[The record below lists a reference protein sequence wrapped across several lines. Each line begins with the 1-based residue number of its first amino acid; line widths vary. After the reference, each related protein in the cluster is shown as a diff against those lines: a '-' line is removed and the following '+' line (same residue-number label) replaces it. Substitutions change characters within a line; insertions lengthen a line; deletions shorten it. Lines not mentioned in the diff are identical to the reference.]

1 MCFDIAAGADAL
13 LAFLGGAH
21 PPRLEA
27 RVLDQHPGVR
37 MVAEY
42 ILTREEP
49 RADDH
54 PAPIMIGK
62 FYADETGSRTYGT
75 MRMLEDAL
83 AQAPARPL
91 LAVPRALFY
100 DSGRRFLAQQRVEGT
115 LFPALVQRADYRIHF
130 HQAGRALA
138 LLHTQRLPAGR
149 AKLLD
154 DHLDELIHPHPRAL
168 CAHLPEHRATV
179 RALLAGMAASEWGWR
194 DAVEVAPLHRDF
206 HLRQLF
212 FGHGRVW
219 LIDWDLFA
227 HGDPALDVGNFLVY
241 LRTHLGEQA
250 KPAGDA
256 FLAGYFT
263 DRPTALAA
271 RVPAYMAFT
280 YLRLACKQFRLQGTD
295 WRDRTGEM
303 LHHAERCL
311 AEEIIHA
318 RA

>member
-1 MCFDIAAGADAL
+1 MYFDIAAGADAL

-21 PPRLEA
+21 PPRWEA
-27 RVLDQHPGVR
+27 RVLDQYPGVR

-42 ILTREEP
+42 VFTGEESHAAG
-49 RADDH
+49 R
-54 PAPIMIGK
+54 PASSVIGK

-83 AQAPARPL
+83 ALAPARPL

-100 DSGRRFLAQQRVEGT
+100 DPERRFLAQQRVEGT
-115 LFPALVQRADYRIHF
+115 PFPALVQRADYRDYF
-130 HQAGRALA
+130 HHAGRALA
-138 LLHTQRLPAGR
+138 LLHNQPLPAGR

-154 DHLDELIHPHPRAL
+154 DHLGELIHPHPRAL
-168 CAHLPEHRATV
+168 CAQLPEHRATV
-179 RALLAGMAASEWGWR
+179 RALLAGMAASERRWR

-212 FGHGRVW
+212 FGQDRVW

-227 HGDPALDVGNFLVY
+227 HGDPALDIGNFLVY

-250 KPAGDA
+250 RPAGDA
-256 FLAGYFT
+256 FLDGYFT
-263 DRPTALAA
+263 DRPAALAA
-271 RVPAYMAFT
+271 RVPTYMAFT
-280 YLRLACKQFRLQGTD
+280 YLRLACKRFRLQGVG
-295 WRDRTGEM
+295 WQNRVGEM
-303 LHHAERCL
+303 LCRAERCL

-318 RA
+318 HA